1 MTDSEFRA
9 LEGNAALVL
18 SKGERYAELAAAI
31 GRTVITL
38 NTIKST
44 EGMTS
49 KAIDKVREES
59 GKVADDISKAQ
70 QRYSG
75 TAQALITYSAQLRL
89 AQDAATTA
97 ISHINAKET
106 EAESAT
112 RSATR
117 ATSKADSATPENAST
132 DNAAAI
138 RAGEA
143 ATAAGEDLV
152 AAQQEWHSALA
163 VKNQAAKSAITAIV
177 EVIEGKKGKELND
190 DNWGKFWAGALD
202 VLKTICEVAGV
213 LAIFFSW
220 IPFVGQALL
229 ILAAVG
235 AIIALVEAIVKV
247 GNGGS
252 WGDVAWAA
260 VGVVLAVFGGNIAKY
275 AGKLAKAKG
284 IDAALKQSAKMKGP
298 SKSFTKLTGIA
309 SKQRTA
315 ELKDVKA
322 MLGSP
327 KKLPNV
333 MKEVFGT
340 NPLKIAEKDLGAA
353 YLKFRRNPYG
363 VIGFDNPQFA
373 GSVVD
378 AMPTSA
384 KVGLQVMNYRNIAG
398 KLETLTNNPL
408 DHTDR
413 GYSFKPESIV
423 KDLSRG
429 QLPHWTP

>member
-9 LEGNAALVL
+9 LEGNAALVQ

-31 GRTVITL
+31 SRTVTTL

-44 EGMTS
+44 EGMKS

-59 GKVADDISKAQ
+59 GKVADDIDKAQ

-75 TAQALITYSAQLRL
+75 TAQALIAYSAQLRL
-89 AQDAATTA
+89 AQDAANTA

-106 EAESAT
+106 ESENAART
-112 RSATR
+112 ATR
-117 ATSKADSATPENAST
+117 ASTKAESATPENAT
-132 DNAAAI
+132 ADTAAATL
-138 RAGEA
+138 AHDA
-143 ATAAGEDLV
+143 AAAAGQELA

-163 VKNQAAKSAITAIV
+163 LKNQAANTAIGAIV
-177 EVIEGKKGKELND
+177 EVIDGKKGSQLND
-190 DNWGKFWAGALD
+190 DKWGEFWAGALD
-202 VLKTICEVAGV
+202 KLKTLCEFAGV

-220 IPFVGQALL
+220 VPFVGQALL
-229 ILAAVG
+229 ILAIVG
-235 AIIALVEAIVKV
+235 AVIAVVESIVKLQD
-247 GNGGS
+247 GGS
-252 WGDVAWAA
+252 WGDVAWAG
-260 VGVVLAVFGGNIAKY
+260 VGLVLAVFGGNIAKY

-284 IDAALKQSAKMKGP
+284 IDAALKQASTMKGP

-309 SKQRTA
+309 SKQKAT

-322 MLGSP
+322 LLGSP

-333 MKEVFGT
+333 MKEVFRT
-340 NPLKIAEKDLGAA
+340 SPFKIAERDLGAA
-353 YLKFRRNPYG
+353 YLKFRRNPFG

-384 KVGLQVMNYRNIAG
+384 KIGLQVMNYRNIAG
-398 KLETLTNNPL
+398 KFETITNNPL